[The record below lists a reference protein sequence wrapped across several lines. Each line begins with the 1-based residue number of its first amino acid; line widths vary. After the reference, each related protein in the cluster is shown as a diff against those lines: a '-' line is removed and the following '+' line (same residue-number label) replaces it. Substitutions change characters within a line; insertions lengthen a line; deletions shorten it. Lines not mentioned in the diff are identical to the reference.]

1 METTPSTKRPEP
13 DHFEDGFHYLTSW
26 FRLLGPAHIEDESR
40 ARLDDIPPFEER
52 LDSMKVLEGITE
64 NTLGAGIPLPFEAFV
79 RQNELDFVDRL
90 LLLSLLRN
98 GLDPQSQGGIRLIR
112 IMHALGADHVGR
124 QWEVRSRLE
133 TEGALRDL
141 GLIEC
146 APSSNPAQRLYR
158 LPRRMIEP
166 LTTGEGDG
174 QGLPDLPANRQEAL
188 DDLEYD
194 TRQLIDAIRL
204 PAHETENMWQG
215 VRPGQPGW
223 DWTVLRR
230 GRLVGRLQT
239 AYCSKTDAIGA
250 ELRRL
255 DLTGDE
261 QLVWALLFQDSSAEQ
276 VGLAVPYVLKFSGV
290 HDHAEAAA
298 ERLLGMGSKLGKAGV
313 LRFNRTDVPLL
324 TRIVGISQ
332 EARSHVALWPK
343 NAFAM
348 KPGFSL
354 DLTSEE
360 QRTLGFAPSN
370 GVQDRIP
377 VSGGARR

>member
-1 METTPSTKRPEP
+1 METTPSTGRPES
-13 DHFEDGFHYLTSW
+13 DHFEDAFHYLTSW

-40 ARLDDIPPFEER
+40 ARLDEIPPFEER

-64 NTLGAGIPLPFEAFV
+64 NTLEAGIPLPFEAFV
-79 RQNELDFVDRL
+79 RENELAFIDRL
-90 LLLSLLRN
+90 ILLSLLRN
-98 GLDPQSQGGIRLIR
+98 GLDPQSQGGLRLIRLI
-112 IMHALGADHVGR
+112 HALGANHVGR

-146 APSSNPAQRLYR
+146 SPSSNPSQRLYR

-166 LTTGEGDG
+166 LTTGEGNG

-215 VRPGQPGW
+215 VRQGRPGW

-230 GRLVGRLQT
+230 GRLAARLQA
-239 AYCSKTDAIGA
+239 AYGSTDDAIGS

-255 DLTGDE
+255 NLTGDE

-276 VGLAVPYVLKFSGV
+276 VGLAVPYVLKFSGF
-290 HDHAEAAA
+290 HDDAEAAA
-298 ERLLGMGSKLGKAGV
+298 ARLLGPTSKLGKAGV
-313 LRFNRTDVPLL
+313 LRFNRTDAPLL
-324 TRIVGISQ
+324 TRIVGVSQ
-332 EARSHVALWPK
+332 EARFRVALWPK

-360 QRTLGFAPSN
+360 QRTLGFGGN
-370 GVQDRIP
+370 GRVQDRT
-377 VSGGARR
+377 SAAGASR

>member
-1 METTPSTKRPEP
+1 METTPSTERPES

-52 LDSMKVLEGITE
+52 LDSMKVLEGTTE
-64 NTLGAGIPLPFEAFV
+64 NTLEAGIPLPFEEFV
-79 RQNELDFVDRL
+79 RENELDLIDRL
-90 LLLSLLRN
+90 ILLSLLRN
-98 GLDPQSQGGIRLIR
+98 GLDPQSQGGLRLIR
-112 IMHALGADHVGR
+112 IMHALGANHVGR

-158 LPRRMIEP
+158 LPRRMLEP

-174 QGLPDLPANRQEAL
+174 LGLPDLPANRQEAL

-204 PAHETENMWQG
+204 PPHEAENMWQG
-215 VRPGQPGW
+215 VRVGQPGW

-230 GRLVGRLQT
+230 RRLAARLQAAYRST
-239 AYCSKTDAIGA
+239 ADAIGA

-255 DLTGDE
+255 ELTGDE

-276 VGLAVPYVLKFSGV
+276 VGLAVPYVLKFSHF
-290 HDHAEAAA
+290 HDNAEAAA
-298 ERLLGMGSKLGKAGV
+298 ERLLGMGSNLARAGV
-313 LRFNRTDVPLL
+313 LRFNRTDTPLL
-324 TRIVGISQ
+324 TRIVGLSQ
-332 EARSHVALWPK
+332 EARSRVALWPK
-343 NAFAM
+343 NAFFL
-348 KPGFSL
+348 KPGASL
-354 DLTSEE
+354 DATSDE
-360 QRTLGFAPSN
+360 QRTLGFGGN
-370 GVQDRIP
+370 GRFQDRAP
-377 VSGGARR
+377 ATGASR